1 MLNIQHLT
9 IRTRHPILTDFSY
22 DFKEGNLYGIVAT
35 NGSGK
40 TTFFRSI
47 MGLLPILSGKVELE
61 SGSAFY
67 YETSDWLDSDLSGL
81 DYLRFVQK
89 EWRSQ
94 VKLTEVIATWKMED
108 YIHLPIRKYSL
119 GMKQRLLIA
128 MYMVSDSQCLLMD
141 EMTNGLD
148 EESRQIFFSIL
159 KGFKE
164 AGKLVIL
171 SSHYKEDIEAYCDY
185 LLTLRDEKMEVSAL

>member
-9 IRTRHPILTDFSY
+9 IRTRYPILTDFSY

-67 YETSDWLDSDLSGL
+67 YETSNWLDSDLSGL

-94 VKLTEVIATWKMED
+94 VALTDVIATWKMED
-108 YIHLPIRKYSL
+108 YIRLPIRKYSL
-119 GMKQRLLIA
+119 GMK
-128 MYMVSDSQCLLMD
+128 
-141 EMTNGLD
+141 
-148 EESRQIFFSIL
+148 
-159 KGFKE
+159 
-164 AGKLVIL
+164 
-171 SSHYKEDIEAYCDY
+171 
-185 LLTLRDEKMEVSAL
+185 

>member
-94 VKLTEVIATWKMED
+94 VALTDVIATWKMED
-108 YIHLPIRKYSL
+108 YIRLPIRKYSL

-128 MYMVSDSQCLLMD
+128 MYIVSD
-141 EMTNGLD
+141 N
-148 EESRQIFFSIL
+148 
-159 KGFKE
+159 
-164 AGKLVIL
+164 
-171 SSHYKEDIEAYCDY
+171 
-185 LLTLRDEKMEVSAL
+185 